1 MYYVHRGLLVPLL
14 LTLPDLILFSF
25 FSSWNWAS
33 WRKTKSGVPLAN
45 LQATSP
51 AESIHLW
58 FVLQEKSNQQRY
70 PELPFDLNEWLPYFF
85 VFGVWYD
92 LLWQHSIY
100 YLLLLLFY
108 PLYALQMHFAILL
121 EYLWVLGH
129 LYCDVETWQRKLIDK
144 AFLLSEFSF
153 KDDCFFFFA
162 TRLLK
167 TKTKPFSVH
176 RAVWLLHK
184 RRLCWQEPD
193 CQVEE
198 AGLWEPLLPALHP
211 NSWHQLWD
219 QLHLQSAQEQ
229 AGSCKSTR
237 ILPFTPMKHMIN

>member
-1 MYYVHRGLLVPLL
+1 MPIVLNSCKWEYLKYKILDQKINGSCSLR
-14 LTLPDLILFSF
+14 TLGTFTPDSSWFCFLF

-70 PELPFDLNEWLPYFF
+70 PELSLDLNKSLPYFF

-108 PLYALQMHFAILL
+108 TLYALQMHFAILL

-144 AFLLSEFSF
+144 AFLLSAFSF
-153 KDDCFFFFA
+153 KDDCFFFFL
-162 TRLLK
+162 R
-167 TKTKPFSVH
+167 PGF
-176 RAVWLLHK
+176 
-184 RRLCWQEPD
+184 
-193 CQVEE
+193 
-198 AGLWEPLLPALHP
+198 
-211 NSWHQLWD
+211 
-219 QLHLQSAQEQ
+219 
-229 AGSCKSTR
+229 
-237 ILPFTPMKHMIN
+237 